1 MIRSV
6 FALTVLMTIGA
17 VVVSG
22 YAVAKPVLQKSTAEA
37 AAKRILVTEAKE
49 QGVKVKT
56 ADARATCSEA
66 AKPPN
71 TYDCKLSEKQKRCTG
86 KTQIYPQGAQ
96 GVTKARST
104 SVTCK
109 KKKKKR

>member
-22 YAVAKPVLQKSTAEA
+22 YAVARPVLQKSTAET

-56 ADARATCSEA
+56 AEARATCSA
-66 AKPPN
+66 ATRPPN
-71 TYDCKLSEKQKRCTG
+71 TFDCKLSEKQKRCKG
-86 KTQIYPQGAQ
+86 KTQIYLQGGQ
-96 GVTKARST
+96 GVTSARST
-104 SVTCK
+104 SVTCSR
-109 KKKKKR
+109 KKR